1 MTSPNPQVTTSYLP
15 VTSSNT
21 QVRARIYGSRN
32 RIHKLRVLILVLQVQ
47 IHELQV

>member
-21 QVRARIYGSRN
+21 QVRAHIYGSRN
-32 RIHKLRVLILVLQVQ
+32 RIHKLGVLLLELQAQ